1 MDLGANQSR
10 IPIPNELM
18 ANSSGLLR
26 TVAAVRIAASA
37 FFLLFGE
44 YKLAGPEF
52 AYGGFQSYLQAYIA
66 NSAVSFYRPV
76 LSSIILPHAVFFAFV
91 VGIVELFV
99 GISLLIGLWV
109 RPASIVGSLFLVNMV
124 LATWWAPGRGAP
136 LWRYFGAELDH
147 IPLLLLLI
155 VFYAAD
161 AGRVWGLD
169 GHVRH

>member
-1 MDLGANQSR
+1 
-10 IPIPNELM
+10 M
-18 ANSSGLLR
+18 ATSPSLPR
-26 TVAAVRIAASA
+26 TIAAVRIATSV

-44 YKLAGPEF
+44 YKIAGSEF
-52 AYGGFQSYLQAYIA
+52 AHRGFQAYLQDYIA

-76 LSSIILPHAVFFAFV
+76 LSGLVLPHAVFFGYV
-91 VGIVELFV
+91 VGNVELLI

-109 RPASIVGSLFLVNMV
+109 RPVSIVGVLFLVNMV
-124 LATWWAPGRGAP
+124 LATWWAPGHGVAF
-136 LWRYFGAELDH
+136 WRYFGNELDH

-169 GHVRH
+169 GLRQR